1 MSASQMRYFYNV
13 HKSKMIKQ
21 GITPL
26 SYFRFI
32 EILNGMGF

>member
-1 MSASQMRYFYNV
+1 MSASQMQYFYNV
-13 HKSKMIKQ
+13 HKSKMIRA

-32 EILNGMGF
+32 EILNDMGF